1 MNKLIKSMT
10 GYGSAK
16 GMSGKTAV
24 SIELRSVNNRFLDCS
39 VRIPRGYTAAED
51 AVKEHVQKCISRGK
65 VDVFI
70 TIDSSQADNVKIN
83 VNRPLADA
91 YVAAIKELAEAYSV
105 SDDISAAMLS
115 RIPDVLQIEKTEL
128 DIDVLTADICTVLD
142 EALAG
147 FDAMR
152 AAEGRKLYDDISARL
167 DEIMRLTAL
176 AEERSPKTVEEYR
189 ARLLAKMTEVLQSSN
204 IDENRILLEA
214 ALFADKVAV
223 NEEIVRLRSH
233 VSQLR
238 GMLDSCVPVG
248 RKIDFLIQELNREAN
263 TLGSKGNDT
272 EMAHIVVDLKAE
284 IEKVRE
290 QVQNIE

>member
-1 MNKLIKSMT
+1 MT

-39 VRIPRGYTAAED
+39 VRSPRGFATVED
-51 AVKEHVQKCISRGK
+51 AVKEHVQKYISRGK

-70 TIDSSQADNVKIN
+70 TIDSSQSDNVSIN

-91 YVAAIKELAEAYSV
+91 YYAAIRELSETYSIPNDNSAV
-105 SDDISAAMLS
+105 SLA
-115 RIPDVLQIEKTEL
+115 RIPDVLRVEKTEL
-128 DIDVLTADICTVLD
+128 DIEALTADICTILD
-142 EALAG
+142 EALEG
-147 FDAMR
+147 FDVMR
-152 AAEGRKLYDDISARL
+152 SAEGRRLYDDISARL
-167 DEIMRLTAL
+167 DEIERLTSL
-176 AEERSPKTVEEYR
+176 AEERSPQTVAEYR
-189 ARLLAKMTEVLQSSN
+189 SRLLAKMTEVLQSTN

-214 ALFADKVAV
+214 ALFADKVAI

-238 GMLDSCVPVG
+238 GMLDSGVPVG

-263 TLGSKGNDT
+263 TIGSKGNDT

>member
-1 MNKLIKSMT
+1 MT

-39 VRIPRGYTAAED
+39 VRAPRGFAAVED
-51 AVKEHVQKCISRGK
+51 AVKEHVQKFISRGK
-65 VDVFI
+65 VDIFI
-70 TIDSSQADNVKIN
+70 TIDSSQSDNVSIT

-91 YVAAIKELAEAYSV
+91 YCAAIKELSDTYSIPNDNSAV
-105 SDDISAAMLS
+105 SLS
-115 RIPDVLQIEKTEL
+115 RIPDVLRVEKTEL
-128 DIDVLTADICTVLD
+128 DIEALTEDICTILD
-142 EALAG
+142 EVLEG
-147 FDAMR
+147 FDVMR
-152 AAEGRKLYDDISARL
+152 AAEGRRLYEDISARL
-167 DEIMRLTAL
+167 DEIERLTSL
-176 AEERSPKTVEEYR
+176 AEERSPQTVAEYR
-189 ARLLAKMTEVLQSSN
+189 SRLLAKMTEVLQSTN

-214 ALFADKVAV
+214 ALFADKVAI
-223 NEEIVRLRSH
+223 NEEIVRLKSH

-238 GMLDSCVPVG
+238 GMLDSGVPVG

-263 TLGSKGNDT
+263 TIGSKGNDT

>member
-1 MNKLIKSMT
+1 MT

-39 VRIPRGYTAAED
+39 VRSPRGFATVED
-51 AVKEHVQKCISRGK
+51 AVKEHVQKYISRGK

-70 TIDSSQADNVKIN
+70 TIDSSQSDNVSIT

-91 YVAAIKELAEAYSV
+91 YYAAIRELSETYSIPNDNSAV
-105 SDDISAAMLS
+105 SLA
-115 RIPDVLQIEKTEL
+115 RIPDVLRVEKTEL
-128 DIDVLTADICTVLD
+128 DIEALTADICTILD
-142 EALAG
+142 EALEG
-147 FDAMR
+147 FDVMR
-152 AAEGRKLYDDISARL
+152 SAEGRRLYDDISARL
-167 DEIMRLTAL
+167 DEIERLTSL
-176 AEERSPKTVEEYR
+176 AEERSPQTVAEYR
-189 ARLLAKMTEVLQSSN
+189 SRLLAKMTEVLQSTN

-214 ALFADKVAV
+214 ALFADKVAI

-238 GMLDSCVPVG
+238 GMLDSGVPVG

-263 TLGSKGNDT
+263 TIGSKGNDT